1 MKYSFLLFIQT
12 FFTCLTFCQTIHIVY
27 DAYGNRLSKSITGT
41 YPQPVLTGDT
51 EKCKGDTARL
61 YVSGG
66 TNYVWSTGSTQ
77 NSIAFRADSTK
88 LYSVTAYNSLGC
100 AKTVSRLF
108 KVNPLP
114 QTTAIVGDT
123 VINAGSQTF
132 YTVAQHP
139 NSFYNW
145 QVTNNANNIIAGGY
159 GTSKVY
165 INWVNMPDTAT
176 ISVQE
181 RDNIT
186 QCIGPV
192 VKMKVRIAIPKV
204 ANDIDVKLAPNPSKN
219 DTRLSIDLS
228 KVQDVEIVIL
238 NAVGQKIKTFS
249 LSGNWKYTSSLPSNW
264 FMSSGIYYVQVLTSD
279 KKVVKRL
286 DIIK

>member
-1 MKYSFLLFIQT
+1 MKYICLFAILFAKNGLSQTVLLT
-12 FFTCLTFCQTIHIVY
+12 Y
-27 DAYGNRLSKSITGT
+27 DSYGNRITKSVTGT
-41 YPQPVLTGDT
+41 YPQPVLTGDA

-66 TNYVWSTGSTQ
+66 TSYAWSTGSTQ

-159 GTSKVY
+159 GINKVY

-186 QCIGPV
+186 QCVGPV
-192 VKMKVRIAIPKV
+192 IKIKVRVAIPKV
-204 ANDIDVKLAPNPSKN
+204 VNDIDVRLAPNPSRN
-219 DTRLSIDLS
+219 DTRLTIQMSR
-228 KVQDVEIVIL
+228 VQDLEIVIL
-238 NAVGQKIKTFS
+238 NTVGQKLKNYS
-249 LSGNWKYTSSLPSNW
+249 LAGNWNYTISLPSNL
-264 FMSSGIYYVQVLTSD
+264 FMSSGIYYVQVLTND
-279 KKVVKRL
+279 KKIVKKL
-286 DIIK
+286 EIIR